1 MQTLIFSD
9 ICNTGYGK
17 NAGAYLIATHL
28 RNNNFSCQVVDYF
41 THYTLDELKKIID
54 KFVSKDTLWVGFSTT
69 FLSYFDTDLNSKDL
83 LNAIDGN
90 GSLKDVIQKRW
101 TPTAQYI
108 FSHSTEDMKEFFKYI
123 RSKNEK
129 IKIIIGGAKAWP
141 AMQSDGLTRRIIA
154 DYYIKGNADLSVVVL
169 TKWLYDS
176 KNPEPVFSGPSKN
189 IIDSFGNYEYT
200 EFNTSRI
207 KFLPNDFVRKD
218 EFVPIEIAR
227 GCIFKCKFCNFPL
240 IGKKR
245 GDYTKSKETLQAE
258 FMYNYENFGTTK
270 YMFMDETTNDS
281 MEKAEFLHDVI
292 ANLPFKIEWG
302 GFARLE
308 LYHSNPEMKHI
319 LKETGV
325 VNQFFGIETFNKK
338 SGE

>member
-17 NAGAYLIATHL
+17 SAGAYLIATHL

-101 TPTAQYI
+101 TPAAQYI

-245 GDYTKSKETLQAE
+245 GYDELMEELHQSTVRIQHLQ
-258 FMYNYENFGTTK
+258 YQ
-270 YMFMDETTNDS
+270 
-281 MEKAEFLHDVI
+281 L
-292 ANLPFKIEWG
+292 L
-302 GFARLE
+302 
-308 LYHSNPEMKHI
+308 
-319 LKETGV
+319 
-325 VNQFFGIETFNKK
+325 
-338 SGE
+338 